1 MISKKTIT
9 ILVIILLLNS
19 SRYLTYLLEGNDS
32 IYYLTMFILN
42 VLGLLA
48 VLLKLFFKRK
58 SRNDIVK

>member
-19 SRYLTYLLEGNDS
+19 SRYFTYLLEGNDS

-58 SRNDIVK
+58 SCNDIVK

>member
-48 VLLKLFFKRK
+48 VLLNLFFK